1 MPLETRGN
9 TLVSSF
15 AKRTPC
21 AFDGHCGAGIAEH
34 HDMDG
39 RARLYLAVFL
49 LGVSGFA
56 ALAAYL
62 FTSDVQR
69 HDIATWLAAHRYAWY
84 APPLV
89 VVAFVVFSLL
99 PVMLLVSLTGV
110 AFGPVLGPLYAM
122 AGCLAS
128 ASTAFAIGRWMG
140 PGRVHGWGGERMARA
155 MRALSRNG
163 TLAVFLIRKIPV
175 PFILVNI
182 LLGASTVG
190 YREFVIG
197 TTLGMT
203 AMVIALA
210 GFGYH
215 LAALWRD
222 PSAESLVRALLFLA
236 IPLSLAWLI
245 NRRLRAGSDDVYGV

>member
-1 MPLETRGN
+1 
-9 TLVSSF
+9 
-15 AKRTPC
+15 
-21 AFDGHCGAGIAEH
+21 
-34 HDMDG
+34 MDG
-39 RARLYLAVFL
+39 RARLYLASL
-49 LGVSGFA
+49 LLTLSGLGV
-56 ALAAYL
+56 LAAYL
-62 FTSDVQR
+62 FASNLQR
-69 HDIATWLAAHRYAWY
+69 DEIAAALAAHRYAWY

-89 VVAFVVFSLL
+89 VLAFVVFSLL

-128 ASTAFAIGRWMG
+128 ASTAFAIGRWIG
-140 PGRVHGWGGERMARA
+140 PRRVHGWGGERVARA

-163 TLAVFLIRKIPV
+163 TLTVFLIRKIPA
-175 PFILVNI
+175 PFVIVNL
-182 LLGASTVG
+182 LLGASAVR

-197 TTLGMT
+197 TTLGMM

-210 GFGYH
+210 GFGYQ

-222 PSAESLVRALLFLA
+222 PSGEGLVRAIMFLA

-245 NRRLRAGSDDVYGV
+245 NRRLRAGSDDVYSV